1 MADCFVLMQ
10 MVITADSVLPCRHH
24 QGQQRV
30 HFGKIERKAAIAKA
44 HTSEAAVS
52 TFSPRLPGQRSW
64 KHCAPNSLPLWIV
77 RNRRQT
83 IAVMQW
89 LTY

>member
-52 TFSPRLPGQRSW
+52 TFRPRLPGQRSW
-64 KHCAPNSLPLWIV
+64 QHCAPNS
-77 RNRRQT
+77 
-83 IAVMQW
+83 
-89 LTY
+89 